1 MKRTYYVY
9 KKPDYR
15 FKINK
20 MPIWFEE
27 TYADGN
33 DQKGRI
39 TLHSSNDFDENWG
52 ANAKMEILWEPKD
65 RLDFVHYKEVQNT
78 IEEFRAIDISVSKKE
93 NTWMRSHEFTYW
105 YGSRRKRIGR
115 NFYVERAIHGV
126 FYCDQTQ
133 RLFSIHT
140 GIIEQLYDN
149 FKQLVKDA
157 YMSIHCH

>member
-1 MKRTYYVY
+1 
-9 KKPDYR
+9 
-15 FKINK
+15 

-52 ANAKMEILWEPKD
+52 SNAKMEILWEPKD
-65 RLDFVHYKEVQNT
+65 RLEFAHYKEVQNT
-78 IEEFRAIDISVSKKE
+78 IEEFRAIDMSVSKKE